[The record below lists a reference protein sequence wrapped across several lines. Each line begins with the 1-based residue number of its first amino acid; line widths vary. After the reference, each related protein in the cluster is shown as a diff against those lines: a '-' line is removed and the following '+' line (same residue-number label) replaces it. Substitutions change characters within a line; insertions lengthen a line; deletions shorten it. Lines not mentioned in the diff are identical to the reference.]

1 MQGSELQLKWN
12 LFIDLY
18 QQNAEKEKAESTELF
33 MAMIR
38 SIERCQA
45 ERLEMMEQKL
55 KAAEKQEEKLTEE
68 LQQEITELK
77 LRNTELEQLSRT
89 EDHLHLLQVSVRSK
103 RITGQLLCSS
113 C

>member
-1 MQGSELQLKWN
+1 
-12 LFIDLY
+12 
-18 QQNAEKEKAESTELF
+18 

-45 ERLEMMEQKL
+45 KRLEMMEQML
-55 KAAEKQEEKLTEE
+55 KAAEKQKEKLTEE
-68 LQQEITELK
+68 LQLEITELK

-89 EDHLHLLQVSVRSK
+89 EDHLHLLRVSVRCK
-103 RITGQLLCSS
+103 RITGQLCSS